1 MILPVGNSREAK
13 CQDANGGVR
22 MERVLVALATDH
34 LDLHFILFHNKVN
47 EVNERD
53 DGHRLAET
61 NSPHPMTMCTPGL
74 PGLLWMQVTVM

>member
-22 MERVLVALATDH
+22 MESVLVGLATDH

-53 DGHRLAET
+53 DGHR
-61 NSPHPMTMCTPGL
+61 
-74 PGLLWMQVTVM
+74 